1 MNTFESS
8 ITNIM
13 KPRLRFAPSPTG
25 QLHLGGARTA
35 LSNYLYAKKNGGQFL
50 VRIEDTDLERSK
62 KEHIDQIC
70 DSLQWLG
77 LNWDEELVY
86 QSKRGESYN
95 NSLEDLLSSGKAYR
109 CFASKEELEQ
119 IRKETGSYHY
129 SGLWRNKSEND
140 INIELEKKT
149 PFTIRL
155 RSPNDGHTVFNDMIY
170 GNISISNSE
179 IDDFIIARSDG
190 SPVYNFTNVIDDQNM
205 NITHVVRGEDH
216 ISNTPKQILIYKA
229 FSWEPPIFAH
239 LPMIL
244 GEDKKRLSKRHG
256 ATGVQSYRDEGFQP
270 ESLLNYLALLGWNP
284 GTEEEIMGLDQLVSK
299 FDISKVQ
306 KKAAVFDQK
315 KLNWISSQ
323 HLALQNDQDI
333 LDRIR
338 LISTEWGIKED
349 NSFCLCVINIMKT
362 RSRSLV
368 DLIDQADYFFN
379 DPSSFNEND
388 VQKTWKEDSQV
399 ILEEVIQMLGN
410 IDDWTANELELIL
423 KKYMEN
429 NGYGFGKVMKPVRLG
444 LCGNLQGPSLFD
456 IMELLGKEVVINRL
470 NYIIKEF

>member
-119 IRKETGSYHY
+119 IRKETDSYHY

-323 HLALQNDQDI
+323 HLALQNNQDI

-368 DLIDQADYFFN
+368 DLIDQAGYFFN

-470 NYIIKEF
+470 NYIIKEI

>member
-95 NSLEDLLSSGKAYR
+95 NSLEHLLSSGKAYR

-119 IRKETGSYHY
+119 IRKEAGSYHY
-129 SGLWRNKSEND
+129 SGLWRNKSDND

-368 DLIDQADYFFN
+368 DLIDQAGYFFN

-388 VQKTWKEDSQV
+388 VQKTWKEDSQI

>member
-1 MNTFESS
+1 
-8 ITNIM
+8 M

-119 IRKETGSYHY
+119 IRKEAGSYHY
-129 SGLWRNKSEND
+129 SGLWRNKSDND

-368 DLIDQADYFFN
+368 DLIDQAGYFFN

>member
-1 MNTFESS
+1 
-8 ITNIM
+8 M

-50 VRIEDTDLERSK
+50 VRIEDTDIERSK

-70 DSLQWLG
+70 NSLQWLG

-86 QSKRGESYN
+86 QSKRREYYS
-95 NSLEDLLSSGKAYR
+95 NSLEDLLSCGKAYR
-109 CFASKEELEQ
+109 CFASKEELDQ

-129 SGLWRNKSEND
+129 NGLWRNKSDDD
-140 INIELEKKT
+140 INRELEKKT
-149 PFTIRL
+149 PFTIRIK
-155 RSPNDGHTVFNDMIY
+155 SPNEGHTVFNDMIY

-179 IDDFIIARSDG
+179 IDDFIISRSDG
-190 SPVYNFTNVIDDQNM
+190 SPVYNFTNVIDDQSM
-205 NITHVVRGEDH
+205 KITHVVRGEDH

-229 FSWEPPIFAH
+229 FNWEPPIFAH

-270 ESLLNYLALLGWNP
+270 EALLNYLALLGWNP
-284 GTEEEIMGLDQLVSK
+284 GTEEEIMDLEQLVSK
-299 FDISKVQ
+299 FDISRVQ

-315 KLNWISSQ
+315 KLNWVSSQ

-338 LISTEWGIKED
+338 LINTEWGIKKD
-349 NSFCLCVINIMKT
+349 NSFCLSVVSIVKT

-368 DLIDQADYFFN
+368 DLIDQAGYFFS
-379 DPSSFNEND
+379 DPSRFNEND
-388 VQKTWKEDSQV
+388 VQKTWKEDSKG
-399 ILEEVIQMLGN
+399 ILEEIIQMLGTV
-410 IDDWTANELELIL
+410 DDWTANKLELIF

-429 NGYGFGKVMKPVRLG
+429 HGYGFGKVMKPVRSG

-456 IMELLGKEVVINRL
+456 IMELLGKELVIKRIY
-470 NYIIKEF
+470 YIINAF

>member
-1 MNTFESS
+1 
-8 ITNIM
+8 M
-13 KPRLRFAPSPTG
+13 KNEKIRVRFAPSPTG
-25 QLHLGGARTA
+25 KLHLGGARTS

-50 VRIEDTDLERSK
+50 VRIEATDLDRSK

-70 DSLQWLG
+70 DSLQGLG
-77 LNWDEELVY
+77 LNWDEEMVY

-109 CFASKEELEQ
+109 CFASKEELDQ
-119 IRKETGSYHY
+119 IRKETLSYHY
-129 SGLWRNKSEND
+129 SGLWRNKSDND

-179 IDDFIIARSDG
+179 IDDFIIARSAG

-205 NITHVVRGEDH
+205 KITHVVRGEDH

-349 NSFCLCVINIMKT
+349 NSFCLYVINIMKT

-368 DLIDQADYFFN
+368 DLIEQAGYFFN
-379 DPSSFNEND
+379 DPSSCLLY
-388 VQKTWKEDSQV
+388 TSPSPRDS
-399 ILEEVIQMLGN
+399 
-410 IDDWTANELELIL
+410 
-423 KKYMEN
+423 
-429 NGYGFGKVMKPVRLG
+429 
-444 LCGNLQGPSLFD
+444 
-456 IMELLGKEVVINRL
+456 
-470 NYIIKEF
+470 

>member
-1 MNTFESS
+1 
-8 ITNIM
+8 M

-119 IRKETGSYHY
+119 IRKEAGSYHY
-129 SGLWRNKSEND
+129 SGLWRNKSDND

-284 GTEEEIMGLDQLVSK
+284 GTEEEIMDLDQLVSK

-368 DLIDQADYFFN
+368 DLIDQAGYFFN

>member
-1 MNTFESS
+1 
-8 ITNIM
+8 M

-50 VRIEDTDLERSK
+50 VRIEDTDIERSK

-70 DSLQWLG
+70 NSLQWLG
-77 LNWDEELVY
+77 LNWDDELIY
-86 QSKRGESYN
+86 QSKRAEYYN

-109 CFASKEELEQ
+109 CFASKEELDQ

-129 SGLWRNKSEND
+129 NGLWRNKSDDD
-140 INIELEKKT
+140 INRELEKKT
-149 PFTIRL
+149 PFTIRIK
-155 RSPNDGHTVFNDMIY
+155 SPNEGHTVFNDMIY

-179 IDDFIIARSDG
+179 IDDFIISRSDG
-190 SPVYNFTNVIDDQNM
+190 SPVYNFTNVIDDQSM
-205 NITHVVRGEDH
+205 KITHVVRGEDH
-216 ISNTPKQILIYKA
+216 ISNTPKQILIYKS
-229 FSWEPPIFAH
+229 FNWEPPIFAH

-270 ESLLNYLALLGWNP
+270 EALLNYLALLGWNP
-284 GTEEEIMGLDQLVSK
+284 GTEEEIMDLEQLVSK
-299 FDISKVQ
+299 FDISRVQ
-306 KKAAVFDQK
+306 KKAAIFDQK

-333 LDRIR
+333 LDHIR
-338 LISTEWGIKED
+338 LISTEWGINKD
-349 NSFCLCVINIMKT
+349 NTFCLSVISIVKT

-368 DLIDQADYFFN
+368 DLIDQTGYFFS
-379 DPSSFNEND
+379 DPSRFNEND
-388 VQKTWKEDSQV
+388 VQKTWKEDSQG
-399 ILEEVIQMLGN
+399 ILEEIIQMLGTV
-410 IDDWTANELELIL
+410 DDWTANKLELIF

-456 IMELLGKEVVINRL
+456 IMELLGKELVIKRI
-470 NYIIKEF
+470 NYIINEF